1 MAGLGLE
8 QKMYKLSEEPL
19 VTPESKEVIEH
30 SWVISKDSGANLKTF
45 Y

>member
-1 MAGLGLE
+1 MAGLDLE

-19 VTPESKEVIEH
+19 VTPKSKKAIKH
-30 SWVISKDSGANLKTF
+30 SWVISKDSGANLKRF